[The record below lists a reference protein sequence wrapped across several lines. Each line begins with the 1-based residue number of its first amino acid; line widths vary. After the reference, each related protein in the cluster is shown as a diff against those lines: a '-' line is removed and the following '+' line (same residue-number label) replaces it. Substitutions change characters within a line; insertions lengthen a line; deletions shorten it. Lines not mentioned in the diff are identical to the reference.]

1 MGDESVP
8 FLLDQGTT
16 KTYQIPIAHLDYKFI
31 EKCTDVK
38 HLEKI
43 LRVLR
48 YALYFLNFIANYIL
62 VLCKTKEPNL
72 NTPFVLNL
80 FMTF

>member
-8 FLLDQGTT
+8 YLLGEGTT
-16 KTYQIPIAHLDYKFI
+16 KTYHIPISHLDYKFI

-48 YALYFLNFIANYIL
+48 
-62 VLCKTKEPNL
+62 
-72 NTPFVLNL
+72 
-80 FMTF
+80 

>member
-16 KTYQIPIAHLDYKFI
+16 KTYQIPIGHLDYKFI

-48 YALYFLNFIANYIL
+48 
-62 VLCKTKEPNL
+62 
-72 NTPFVLNL
+72 
-80 FMTF
+80 